1 MIQTFEKRRD
11 LLSPLF
17 PWDDPN
23 FGVDEEWA
31 RFYPY
36 TAEVAPGGRVQLKV
50 ILRNHSPSVQEFRVT
65 PHVPAGWKA
74 PRGPLRV
81 SAGPRQERVVT
92 IPITAGAPGLRI
104 VTADVAFGSWD
115 LREWTEAMVTVK

>member
-1 MIQTFEKRRD
+1 MGLSP

-36 TAEVAPGGRVQLKV
+36 TAEVGAGGHLELKV
-50 ILRNHSPSVQEFRVT
+50 ILRNHSASQQEFRVT
-65 PHVPAGWKA
+65 PHVPASWKA
-74 PRGPLRV
+74 PRGPLHV
-81 SAGPRQERVVT
+81 SVGPRQERSLS
-92 IPITAGAPGLRI
+92 IPLTADASGLRI
-104 VTADVAFGSWD
+104 VTADVAFGPWD